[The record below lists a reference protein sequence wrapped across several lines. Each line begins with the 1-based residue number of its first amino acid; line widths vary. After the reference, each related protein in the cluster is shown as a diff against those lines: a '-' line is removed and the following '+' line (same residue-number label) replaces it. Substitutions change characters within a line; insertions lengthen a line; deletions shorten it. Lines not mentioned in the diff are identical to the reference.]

1 MTRGDGRALGRGAA
15 GSLDAAGHCRP
26 PPAGCYNR
34 CVESTSRRARGATLR
49 RILALA
55 RPEWRLLLAGTAALF
70 AGSAATLLYP
80 QAIRVVID
88 GALGTGAATVF
99 GPTGAASVNH
109 AALAMAALA
118 LVQGFAIVLRA
129 RCFGVAGERV
139 VTKLRGDLYRS
150 ILEQEVAFFDE
161 RRTGELTSRLASD
174 ASVLQSAV
182 SSNVSM
188 GLRHLMTALGAVA
201 FIFFTSPRLALVMLA
216 IVPAVAV
223 GAVIYGRRV
232 RRLAREVQDALAVAS
247 EVAEETISG
256 LRTVRSFDA
265 EARET
270 QRYGAAVWKA
280 FEAARRRIRAGS
292 AFMGSTVG
300 AGYSAVAVV
309 LWYGGRLVAGGA
321 LTAGGLTSFLVYTL
335 VLAMTLG
342 SLADIW
348 GEFMKALGAAE
359 RVFEIQDRPARI
371 PARGGERPARVE
383 GRLAWEGV
391 RFAYPTR
398 SDQPVLR
405 DVDLAV
411 DAGEVVALVGP
422 SGAGKSTLA
431 QLISRFYDPDAGRIA
446 LDGRDLRQLDPGWLR
461 RQVGVVS
468 QEPILFSGTI
478 AENVRYGRPDASDAE
493 VIAAA
498 RAANAHDFVAQ
509 FPDGY
514 ATRVGERGVQL
525 SGGQK
530 QRVAIARAVL
540 KDPRVLVLDEATSAL
555 DAESEHL
562 VQEALERLMRG
573 RTTLVIAHRLSTVVG
588 ADRAVVLDAGRI
600 VQVGSHADL
609 MSADGPYRR
618 LVERQFVAA

>member
-1 MTRGDGRALGRGAA
+1 MAACSSGRVLAAFPRYNPSVDSTLPRG
-15 GSLDAAGHCRP
+15 P
-26 PPAGCYNR
+26 
-34 CVESTSRRARGATLR
+34 RGATLR
-49 RILALA
+49 RVVALA
-55 RPEWRLLLAGTAALF
+55 HPEWRLLLAGTVALTVS
-70 AGSAATLLYP
+70 SAASLLYP

-88 GALGTGAATVF
+88 GALRTGAPTFF
-99 GPTGAASVNH
+99 GPAGPGSVDL
-109 AALAMAALA
+109 AALVMAALA
-118 LVQGFAIVLRA
+118 LVQGLAIVLRA
-129 RCFGVAGERV
+129 RAFGVAGERV
-139 VTKLRGDLYRS
+139 VTRLRKDLYGA

-174 ASVLQSAV
+174 ASVLQGAV
-182 SSNVSM
+182 SSNVST
-188 GLRHLMTALGAVA
+188 GLRHLATACGAVGLL
-201 FIFFTSPRLALVMLA
+201 FFTSPRLALVMLA

-232 RRLAREVQDALAVAS
+232 RRLAREVQDALAAAG
-247 EVAEETISG
+247 EVAEEAISG

-270 QRYGAAVWKA
+270 DRYGAAVWKA

-292 AFMGSTVG
+292 VFMGSAMG
-300 AGYSAVAVV
+300 AGYAAVAVV
-309 LWYGGRLVAGGA
+309 LWYGGRLVAGGT
-321 LTAGGLTSFLVYTL
+321 LSAGGLTSFLVYTL
-335 VLAMTLG
+335 LLAMSLG
-342 SLADIW
+342 SLADLW
-348 GEFMKALGAAE
+348 ADFMKALGAAE
-359 RVFEIQDRPARI
+359 RIFEIQDRLPRI
-371 PARGGERPARVE
+371 PVRGGERPARVE

-398 SDQPVLR
+398 RDVPVLQGI
-405 DVDLAV
+405 DLAV
-411 DAGEVVALVGP
+411 DAGELVAVVGP

-431 QLISRFYDPDAGRIA
+431 QLLSRFYDPDAGQVR

-478 AENVRYGRPDASDAE
+478 AENVRYGRPGASEAE

-498 RAANAHDFVAQ
+498 RAANAHEFVGR

-530 QRVAIARAVL
+530 QRIAIARAVL

-573 RTTLVIAHRLSTVVG
+573 RTTLIIAHRLSTVLG
-588 ADRAVVLDAGRI
+588 ADRAVVLEGGRI
-600 VQVGSHADL
+600 VQAGSHAVL
-609 MSADGPYRR
+609 MSEDGPYRR

>member
-1 MTRGDGRALGRGAA
+1 
-15 GSLDAAGHCRP
+15 
-26 PPAGCYNR
+26 
-34 CVESTSRRARGATLR
+34 V

-70 AGSAATLLYP
+70 TGSAASLLYP
-80 QAIRVVID
+80 QAIRVIID
-88 GALGTGAATVF
+88 GALGAGAATVF
-99 GPTGAASVNH
+99 GAAGPTSVNE

-118 LVQGFAIVLRA
+118 LAQGFAIVLRA

-174 ASVLQSAV
+174 ASVLQAAV

-188 GLRHLMTALGAVA
+188 GLRHLVTALGAVA
-201 FIFFTSPRLALVMLA
+201 FLFYTSPRLALVMLA
-216 IVPAVAV
+216 IVPPIAL
-223 GAVIYGRRV
+223 GAVTYGRRV
-232 RRLAREVQDALAVAS
+232 RRLAREVQDALAAAN
-247 EVAEETISG
+247 EVADEAISG

-265 EARET
+265 EGRET
-270 QRYGAAVWKA
+270 QRYGAALWKA
-280 FEAARRRIRAGS
+280 FDAARRRIRAGS
-292 AFMGSTVG
+292 VFMGTAVG
-300 AGYSAVAVV
+300 AGYAAVAVV
-309 LWYGGRLVAGGA
+309 LWYGGRLVASSA

-348 GEFMKALGAAE
+348 ADFMKALGAAH

-371 PARGGERPARVE
+371 PVRGGDRPARVE

-398 SDQPVLR
+398 PDQPVLQ
-405 DVDLAV
+405 DVDLTV
-411 DAGEVVALVGP
+411 EAGEVVALVGP

-431 QLISRFYDPDAGRIA
+431 QLLSRFYDPDAGRIR
-446 LDGRDLRQLDPGWLR
+446 LDGLDLRQLDPGWLR

-478 AENVRYGRPDASDAE
+478 AENIRYGRPGASDAE
-493 VIAAA
+493 VMAAA

-509 FPDGY
+509 FPEGY

-530 QRVAIARAVL
+530 QRVAIARALL
-540 KDPRVLVLDEATSAL
+540 KDPRVLILDEATSAL

-588 ADRAVVLDAGRI
+588 ANRAVVLEAGRI

-609 MSADGPYRR
+609 MSEEGPYRR

>member
-1 MTRGDGRALGRGAA
+1 VK
-15 GSLDAAGHCRP
+15 SP
-26 PPAGCYNR
+26 PPR
-34 CVESTSRRARGATLR
+34 PRGTTLR
-49 RILALA
+49 RIVALA
-55 RPEWRLLLAGTAALF
+55 RPEWRLLLSGTVAL
-70 AGSAATLLYP
+70 AVGSAASLLYP
-80 QAIRVVID
+80 QAIRVIID
-88 GALGTGAATVF
+88 GALGTGAPTIF
-99 GPTGAASVNH
+99 GPAGPDSVDH

-118 LVQGFAIVLRA
+118 LAQGLAIALRA
-129 RCFGVAGERV
+129 RSFGVAGERV
-139 VTKLRGDLYRS
+139 VTRLRKELYGS

-182 SSNVSM
+182 SANVSM
-188 GLRHLMTALGAVA
+188 GLRHLATALGAVA
-201 FIFFTSPRLALVMLA
+201 FLFFTSPRLALVMLA

-232 RRLAREVQDALAVAS
+232 RRLAKEVQDALAAAG

-270 QRYGAAVWKA
+270 ERYGAAVWKA
-280 FEAARRRIRAGS
+280 FAIARRRLRAGS
-292 AFMGSTVG
+292 VFMGSAAG
-300 AGYSAVAVV
+300 AAYAAVAVV

-335 VLAMTLG
+335 VLAMSLG
-342 SLADIW
+342 SLADLW
-348 GEFMKALGAAE
+348 ADFMKALGAAE
-359 RVFEIQDRPARI
+359 RIFEIQDRQPRI
-371 PARGGERPARVE
+371 PVRGGEQPARVE

-391 RFAYPTR
+391 RFAYPSR
-398 SDQPVLR
+398 RDVPVLQG
-405 DVDLAV
+405 VDLVV
-411 DAGEVVALVGP
+411 DAGEVVAVVGP

-431 QLISRFYDPDAGRIA
+431 QLVSRFYDPDAGRIR

-478 AENVRYGRPDASDAE
+478 ADNVRYGRPAASDPE

-498 RAANAHDFVAQ
+498 RAANAHDFVAR

-540 KDPRVLVLDEATSAL
+540 KDPRILVLDEATSAL

-562 VQEALERLMRG
+562 VQEALERLRRG
-573 RTTLVIAHRLSTVVG
+573 RTTVIIAHRLSTVLG
-588 ADRAVVLDAGRI
+588 ADRAVVLEGGRI
-600 VQVGSHADL
+600 VQIGSHAAL
-609 MSADGPYRR
+609 MSEDGPYRR

>member
-1 MTRGDGRALGRGAA
+1 VDTTPPRGL
-15 GSLDAAGHCRP
+15 
-26 PPAGCYNR
+26 
-34 CVESTSRRARGATLR
+34 RGATLR
-49 RILALA
+49 RIIALA
-55 RPEWRLLLAGTAALF
+55 RPEWRLLLVGTAAL
-70 AGSAATLLYP
+70 AIGSAASLLYP
-80 QAIRVVID
+80 QAIRVIID
-88 GALGTGAATVF
+88 GALGTGAPTVF
-99 GPTGAASVNH
+99 GPAGPASVDH

-118 LVQGFAIVLRA
+118 LVQGLAIAVRA
-129 RCFGVAGERV
+129 RSFGVAGERV
-139 VTKLRGDLYRS
+139 VTRLRKDLYRS

-182 SSNVSM
+182 SANVSM
-188 GLRHLMTALGAVA
+188 GLRHLATALGAVA
-201 FIFFTSPRLALVMLA
+201 FLFFTSPLLALVMLA

-223 GAVIYGRRV
+223 GAVVYGRRV
-232 RRLAREVQDALAVAS
+232 RRLAREVQDALAAAG

-270 QRYGAAVWKA
+270 ERYGAAVWKA
-280 FEAARRRIRAGS
+280 FETARRRIRAGS
-292 AFMGSTVG
+292 AFMGSASG
-300 AGYSAVAVV
+300 AGYAAVAVV
-309 LWYGGRLVAGGA
+309 LWYGGRLVAGGE

-335 VLAMTLG
+335 VLAMSLG
-342 SLADIW
+342 SLADLW
-348 GEFMKALGAAE
+348 ADFMKALGAAE
-359 RVFEIQDRPARI
+359 RIFEIQDRPARI
-371 PARGGERPARVE
+371 PVRGGERPARVE
-383 GRLAWEGV
+383 GRIAWEGV

-398 SDQPVLR
+398 RDVPVLQGIE
-405 DVDLAV
+405 LAIE
-411 DAGEVVALVGP
+411 AGEVVAVVGP

-431 QLISRFYDPDAGRIA
+431 QLLSRFYDPDAGLIR

-461 RQVGVVS
+461 RQIGVVS

-478 AENVRYGRPDASDAE
+478 AENVRYGRPGASDSE

-498 RAANAHDFVAQ
+498 RAANAHDFVAR

-573 RTTLVIAHRLSTVVG
+573 RTTLIIAHRLSTVVG
-588 ADRAVVLDAGRI
+588 ADRAVVLEGGRI
-600 VQVGSHADL
+600 VQIGSHTDL
-609 MSADGPYRR
+609 MTEDGPYRR
-618 LVERQFVAA
+618 LVERQFVSA

>member
-1 MTRGDGRALGRGAA
+1 VKSTAPSDPRG
-15 GSLDAAGHCRP
+15 
-26 PPAGCYNR
+26 
-34 CVESTSRRARGATLR
+34 TTLR
-49 RILALA
+49 RIIALA
-55 RPEWRLLLAGTAALF
+55 RPEWRLLLAGTAALA
-70 AGSAATLLYP
+70 AGSVASLLYP
-80 QAIRVVID
+80 QAIRVIID
-88 GALGTGAATVF
+88 GALGNGARTVF
-99 GPTGAASVNH
+99 GPAGPRSVDH
-109 AALAMAALA
+109 AALAMALLA
-118 LVQGFAIVLRA
+118 VVQGFAIALRA
-129 RCFGVAGERV
+129 RSFGVAGERV
-139 VTKLRGDLYRS
+139 VTRLRRDVYGR

-174 ASVLQSAV
+174 TSVLQSAV
-182 SSNVSM
+182 SANVSM
-188 GLRHLMTALGAVA
+188 GLRHLATSAGGVA
-201 FIFFTSPRLALVMLA
+201 FLFFTSARLALVMLA
-216 IVPAVAV
+216 VVPAVAV

-232 RRLAREVQDALAVAS
+232 RRLAREVQDALAAAG

-270 QRYGAAVWKA
+270 ERYGAAVWKA
-280 FEAARRRIRAGS
+280 FETARRRVRAGS
-292 AFMGSTVG
+292 AFMGSAAA
-300 AGYSAVAVV
+300 AGYAAVAVV
-309 LWYGGRLVAGGA
+309 LWYGGRLVASGA

-335 VLAMTLG
+335 VLAMSLG
-342 SLADIW
+342 SLADLW
-348 GEFMKALGAAE
+348 ADFMKALGAAE
-359 RVFEIQDRPARI
+359 RIFEIQDRAPRI
-371 PARGGERPARVE
+371 PIRGGERPAHVD

-398 SDQPVLR
+398 RDVPVLQGI
-405 DVDLAV
+405 DLAIEP
-411 DAGEVVALVGP
+411 GEVVAVVGP

-431 QLISRFYDPDAGRIA
+431 QLLSRFYDPDGGRIL
-446 LDGRDLRQLDPGWLR
+446 LDGRDLRELDPGWLR

-478 AENVRYGRPDASDAE
+478 AENVRYGRPGASDAE

-498 RAANAHDFVAQ
+498 RTASAHEFVAR
-509 FPDGY
+509 FPEGY

-573 RTTLVIAHRLSTVVG
+573 RTTLIIAHRLSTVVG
-588 ADRAVVLDAGRI
+588 ADRAVVLDGGRI
-600 VQVGSHADL
+600 VQIGSHTAL
-609 MSADGPYRR
+609 MSEDGPYRR